1 MGKKTI
7 TKKQDRLLAE
17 QAWENMNN
25 EENISQK
32 EYWIDGFTAGLN
44 ENKFNLTKEVKEAL
58 FWSFVYGISIAT
70 YFIAVQLIVK

>member
-1 MGKKTI
+1 MK
-7 TKKQDRLLAE
+7 
-17 QAWENMNN
+17 
-25 EENISQK
+25 K

-58 FWSFVYGISIAT
+58 FWSLIYGISIAT

>member
-1 MGKKTI
+1 MNKKDHT
-7 TKKQDRLLAE
+7 LAE
-17 QAWENMNN
+17 KAWENINN
-25 EENISQK
+25 EGSISQK